1 MTEIKL
7 VRGDKNY
14 SLEFTIYDADNN
26 LVDLSN
32 VTSIVLKIKKYGSSS
47 LFASIEGSVE
57 GDGTTGQCS
66 FPIGTTFLTETGE
79 FKAEIEIT
87 YSTGK
92 VITAPGILIKV
103 IPDLGG

>member
-14 SLEFTIYDADNN
+14 YLQFTIYDSDNN
-26 LVDLSN
+26 LVDLSD
-32 VTSIVLKIKKYGSSS
+32 VTSITLNIKKDGASS
-47 LFASIEGSVE
+47 LFASISGEIE

-87 YSTGK
+87 YSSGK
-92 VITAPGILIKV
+92 VITAPGIRIKV
-103 IPDLGG
+103 IPDLT